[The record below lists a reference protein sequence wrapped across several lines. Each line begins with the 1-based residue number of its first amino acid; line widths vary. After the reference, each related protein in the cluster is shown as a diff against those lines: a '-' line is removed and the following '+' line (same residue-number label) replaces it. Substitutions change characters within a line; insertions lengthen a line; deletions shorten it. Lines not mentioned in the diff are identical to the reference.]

1 MIEYCFLFLAFIA
14 GLGLGLFYFGG
25 LWLTIQRLPGSKR
38 PAFLALG
45 SFFLRTALVVFAFY
59 LIVRNG
65 NWQNGIACIVG
76 VIGMRM
82 LLVRRVSLRPTT
94 QRSPEKGS

>member
-1 MIEYCFLFLAFIA
+1 MIEYCFLILAFIA
-14 GLGLGLFYFGG
+14 GLALGLFYFGG
-25 LWLTIQRLPGSKR
+25 LWLTIKQLPRSRR

-65 NWQNGIACIVG
+65 NWQNGIACILG
-76 VIGMRM
+76 VIGMRIV
-82 LLVRRVSLRPTT
+82 LVRRVSIRP
-94 QRSPEKGS
+94 SVEKSSSTDK

>member
-1 MIEYCFLFLAFIA
+1 MTKYCFLILAFIA
-14 GLGLGLFYFGG
+14 GLALGLLYFGG
-25 LWLTIQRLPGSKR
+25 LWLTIKQLPRSRR

-45 SFFLRTALVVFAFY
+45 SFFLRTALVAFAFY

-76 VIGMRM
+76 VIGMRII
-82 LLVRRVSLRPTT
+82 LVRRVSIQP
-94 QRSPEKGS
+94 SAEGSSNTDK